1 MNLFVKKTIKFGLLD
16 LLCPHHC
23 KGCGALG
30 SVFCERCKKYLNEQ
44 RDLVGMVRKTSQQ
57 IDNLYAAGW
66 RERLLARLV
75 EDYKYQSVRS
85 LKSGLVDLLDE
96 VLPYWDKTVIVPLPT
111 ISRHVRERGFDHTWE
126 LAREL
131 GRRRGWEVRRLLGR
145 ARNTVQ
151 VGAKAGER
159 QEMAQKAYKLVQ
171 EAKKDENYLLL
182 DDVWTTGASMLA
194 AEKLLKQAGANE
206 VRAVV
211 IAISN

>member
-1 MNLFVKKTIKFGLLD
+1 M
-16 LLCPHHC
+16 
-23 KGCGALG
+23 
-30 SVFCERCKKYLNEQ
+30 
-44 RDLVGMVRKTSQQ
+44 
-57 IDNLYAAGW
+57 
-66 RERLLARLV
+66 
-75 EDYKYQSVRS
+75 
-85 LKSGLVDLLDE
+85 
-96 VLPYWDKTVIVPLPT
+96 
-111 ISRHVRERGFDHTWE
+111 
-126 LAREL
+126 
-131 GRRRGWEVRRLLGR
+131 RRLLGR
-145 ARNTVQ
+145 ACNTVQ